1 MQECVEIVEGAS
13 TGAVVHD
20 TNLPIFIGLSISA
33 RRILS
38 EHAYGRRRI
47 ARKNRRRFSAP
58 KVSAGAHKL
67 QDRTIF
73 PLEIRPQFVP
83 ATIAPLPRSHRRR

>member
-20 TNLPIFIGLSISA
+20 TNLPIFISLSISA

-38 EHAYGRRRI
+38 EGALTAAVVSPGRI
-47 ARKNRRRFSAP
+47 VGDS
-58 KVSAGAHKL
+58 
-67 QDRTIF
+67 
-73 PLEIRPQFVP
+73 
-83 ATIAPLPRSHRRR
+83 PRHR